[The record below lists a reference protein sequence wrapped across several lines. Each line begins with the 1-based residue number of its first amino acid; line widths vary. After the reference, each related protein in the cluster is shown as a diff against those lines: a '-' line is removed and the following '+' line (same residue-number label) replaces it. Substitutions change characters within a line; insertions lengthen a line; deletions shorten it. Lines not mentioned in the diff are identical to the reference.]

1 MNCTTEATVIHGR
14 IMIVRYRL
22 HGFGTCRKT
31 YKFYDIMK
39 RLFWTQTKIIS
50 LNHDILPV
58 GTGRRGDAAKSP
70 TGGKPALATA
80 ASALVKS
87 RVDRHTSWQT
97 TLLCRKWPRQLFVV
111 PQYRQRW
118 VTSYFRRLFNWNFFK
133 LFFFSAAYFRCWDEK
148 SIC

>member
-1 MNCTTEATVIHGR
+1 MNCTTEATVVHGR

-50 LNHDILPV
+50 LNHDISPV

-70 TGGKPALATA
+70 TRGKPALATA
-80 ASALVKS
+80 AFGTGEVEGGPAHVLADDSPLPEVAPA
-87 RVDRHTSWQT
+87 TF
-97 TLLCRKWPRQLFVV
+97 CR
-111 PQYRQRW
+111 
-118 VTSYFRRLFNWNFFK
+118 
-133 LFFFSAAYFRCWDEK
+133 AA
-148 SIC
+148 I